1 MDTTVIP
8 YLGQYTFCMVLNL
21 FFFDIEKLFLHSIQ
35 IGATEKCFSFLNLE
49 SDRNFMYFM
58 GIIDMIWSYVNFYNV
73 TFLFK
78 ELSFD
83 FRKACLKVH

>member
-1 MDTTVIP
+1 
-8 YLGQYTFCMVLNL
+8 
-21 FFFDIEKLFLHSIQ
+21 
-35 IGATEKCFSFLNLE
+35 
-49 SDRNFMYFM
+49 MYFM